1 MPDAYTRKAR
11 IAPAVLVGVP
21 GGALLIAGAIS
32 PENVIRVGGVFLG
45 AIGIVVAI
53 LVRDAGRNAQPAL
66 WAAWGGP
73 PTTSRLRWRSGN
85 PEPAV
90 QRLHE
95 HVEVATGERLPD
107 AASEAADPDEADRR
121 YEEAVGVL
129 RGRTRKADEFPLVA
143 AENADYGFRRNAY
156 GVRSYGIAAALV
168 GVVVSIAFAVLGSG
182 ATTTRVDRWVPASV
196 VSALCLGFWLL
207 IVKPEWVYL
216 AAENYADRLLEAADA
231 VARS

>member
-1 MPDAYTRKAR
+1 MPDSYTRKAR

-32 PENVIRVGGVFLG
+32 PENVVRAVGVFLG

-73 PTTSRLRWRSGN
+73 PTTSRLRWRSGA
-85 PEPAV
+85 PEAAV
-90 QRLHE
+90 QRLHTR
-95 HVEVATGERLPD
+95 VEAGSGERLPD

-143 AENADYGFRRNAY
+143 AENADYGFRRNAF
-156 GVRSYGIAAALV
+156 GVRPYGIAATVV
-168 GVVVSIAFAVLGSG
+168 GMVVSVAFAALGSG
-182 ATTTRVDRWVPASV
+182 AKTSRLDRWVPAAIV
-196 VSALCLGFWLL
+196 CALCFGFWLL
-207 IVKPEWVYL
+207 IVKPEWVRR
-216 AAENYADRLLEAADA
+216 AAETYADRLLEAADV